1 MTFGRFGSMYIVCIA
16 KLAYLPVRIIGTLE
30 YKIPVNLVKDRYI
43 IGLRRKNVKL
53 VSTKIP

>member
-1 MTFGRFGSMYIVCIA
+1 MYIVCTA